1 MKTRPNESAFPWIC
15 GDWSGYEA
23 EIREGLTK
31 REYMAAEICAKNAAH
46 SDDPILLR
54 FRAELAVKQADALI
68 AALSQEEGPADA

>member
-1 MKTRPNESAFPWIC
+1 MKTRPNESAFPWST
-15 GDWSGYEA
+15 GDWNHCEP
-23 EIREGLTK
+23 EMCEGMTK

-54 FRAELAVKQADALI
+54 FRAELAVKQANALI